1 MSETLFTYMDTHHMT
16 VLKITDSQ
24 VIINGKQIPVSSITD
39 VVLYPIVGN
48 ERGLGGWIKFITAD
62 RPELPE
68 KNNQKGWNIRYD
80 NQEFSGTGNILTDI
94 NCYGFGCGWN
104 PDDWKMVNQEME
116 KAAALVK
123 GMIQKE

>member
-1 MSETLFTYMDTHHMT
+1 MLFYIQLSET
-16 VLKITDSQ
+16 
-24 VIINGKQIPVSSITD
+24 NGDWADGSNLLWQIVR
-39 VVLYPIVGN
+39 N
-48 ERGLGGWIKFITAD
+48 CR
-62 RPELPE
+62 

-80 NQEFSGTGNILTDI
+80 NQEFSGTGKFLTDI